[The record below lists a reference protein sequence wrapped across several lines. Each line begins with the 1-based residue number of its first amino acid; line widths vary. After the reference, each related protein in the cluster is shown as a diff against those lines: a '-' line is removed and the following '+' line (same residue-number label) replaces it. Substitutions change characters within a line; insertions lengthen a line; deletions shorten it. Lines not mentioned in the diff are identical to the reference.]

1 MDFDILDLSDNLL
14 LSNLELWG
22 NRIRVL
28 KLPNNNQSLG
38 IGDSGIGTGG
48 GAWYLD
54 SGFTIPVGGKQII
67 AQGQTLYN
75 NVQF

>member
-28 KLPNNNQSLG
+28 KLPNNSQSLG
-38 IGDSGIGTGG
+38 IGSSGIGTGG

-54 SGFTIPVGGKQII
+54 SNFTIPVGGKQII